1 MTQDARELHDR
12 LRKEDQSFMSDFEMT
27 VVETSNPALRRW
39 ALPEKRR
46 VTITRVDDV
55 RGIQTELL
63 DPGIPKYIKN
73 AESIDYDDDEHLLLW
88 RHSEHRG
95 YKDAEYSGHWRALV
109 LYRIAPDDKVT
120 EAQSPHRTVDL
131 WRPGGHDYRHLIY
144 PVWGAGRGF
153 ADHFQEIL
161 SVTTKKDGLIELV
174 ARGSFRAVKE
184 GTWTVTLDPKT
195 GYAARRAEF
204 RRNSTGVRDARRVL
218 CIPDAAF
225 FVTGSLYVELPY

>member
-1 MTQDARELHDR
+1 MPDRRSTRLSGTLSPFVLVACSSLPVMTQDARELHDR

-73 AESIDYDDDEHLLLW
+73 AESIDYDDGERLLLW

-120 EAQSPHRTVDL
+120 EAQSPHRTVDRQVQAFQSL
-131 WRPGGHDYRHLIY
+131 TLFDHRGAPERRDEQRYSE
-144 PVWGAGRGF
+144 WGR
-153 ADHFQEIL
+153 
-161 SVTTKKDGLIELV
+161 
-174 ARGSFRAVKE
+174 
-184 GTWTVTLDPKT
+184 
-195 GYAARRAEF
+195 
-204 RRNSTGVRDARRVL
+204 
-218 CIPDAAF
+218 
-225 FVTGSLYVELPY
+225 